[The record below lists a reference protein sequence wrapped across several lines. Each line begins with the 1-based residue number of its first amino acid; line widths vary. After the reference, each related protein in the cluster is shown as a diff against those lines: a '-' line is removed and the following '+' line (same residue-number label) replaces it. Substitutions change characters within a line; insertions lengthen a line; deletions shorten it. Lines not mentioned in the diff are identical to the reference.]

1 MYSDRRWSTVHSD
14 PAAQTNQSTDWFAD
28 ETFWTDYAPILFGGE
43 RWAEVPVVVDSILA
57 LSSAVP
63 GSRVLDVCCGPG
75 RHALEFAKRG
85 YQVTGVDITKPYVEA
100 ARESMLAMNLS
111 AEFIH
116 ADAREWS
123 RNAAFDLAINLFT
136 SFGYFETRAEDVLM
150 LRHIH
155 QSLKP
160 GGTLA
165 MELLGKEMAARDFIE
180 GEWFERDGRFILT
193 EFSVVGAWEGL
204 RNRWVIMDGKQ
215 RVDRVWVQ
223 RLYSATELRSALVEA
238 GFASVDLFGSW
249 SGTPY
254 DASAGR
260 LVALARA

>member
-1 MYSDRRWSTVHSD
+1 VHSD
-14 PAAQTNQSTDWFAD
+14 PDTLADQNADWFAD
-28 ETFWTDYAPILFGGE
+28 ETFWTDYAPVLFGGE
-43 RWAEVPVVVDSILA
+43 RWAEVPAVLDSILK
-57 LSSAVP
+57 LSGTAP
-63 GSRVLDVCCGPG
+63 GSRVLDMCCGPG
-75 RHALEFAKRG
+75 RHALELAKRG
-85 YQVTGVDITKPYVEA
+85 YRVTGVDITAPYIEA
-100 ARESMLAMNLS
+100 ARESAHAMELP
-111 AEFIH
+111 AEFIL

-123 RNAAFDLAINLFT
+123 RPADFSLALNLFT

-150 LRHIH
+150 LQRIY

-165 MELLGKEMAARDFIE
+165 MELLGKEIAARDFIE
-180 GEWFERDGRFILT
+180 GEWFERDGRYILT

-223 RLYSATELRSALVEA
+223 RLYSATELRAALMEA

-249 SGTPY
+249 AGTPY
-254 DASAGR
+254 NESAEH
-260 LVALARA
+260 LVALARVQRGN